1 MCRSSLLSVAKEHP
15 RTERWSLSIFCHHY
29 NIVLCYRDQLK
40 TRERTHL
47 VSNVIFPDLSLICSL
62 GEEMKKYE
70 ASYNQAQRAW
80 VDNMIAA
87 CRVSH

>member
-1 MCRSSLLSVAKEHP
+1 MTLLLSV
-15 RTERWSLSIFCHHY
+15 L
-29 NIVLCYRDQLK
+29 
-40 TRERTHL
+40 
-47 VSNVIFPDLSLICSL
+47 L